1 MALPP
6 KLKNMNLFNEGN
18 SYMGKVKT
26 VTLPKLARKTEDYR
40 GGGMN
45 GTVKVDLGMSDDGL
59 VLESTFGGLDLLT
72 LRQFGMEKIDGV
84 YLRFAG
90 AYQRDDDGDYDAVE
104 VVVKGRH
111 EEIDGGEST
120 PGEDTEHKVVT
131 NCVYYKLTV
140 NGVVEVEID
149 ILGMKENIGGV
160 DRLAPQRNILGI
172 L

>member
-1 MALPP
+1 MALPS
-6 KLKNMNLFNEGN
+6 KLKNMNYFNEGN
-18 SYMGKVKT
+18 SYLGKIKT
-26 VTLPKLARKTEDYR
+26 VVLPKLARKTEDYR

-45 GTVKVDLGMSDDGL
+45 GSVKTDLGMADDGL
-59 VLESTFGGLDLLT
+59 VLESTFGGLDLIT

-84 YLRFAG
+84 YIRFAG
-90 AYQRDDDGDYDAVE
+90 AYQRDDTGEVDAVE
-104 VVVKGRH
+104 VVVRGRH

-120 PGEDTEHKVVT
+120 PAEDTEHKVTT

-149 ILGMKENIGGV
+149 LLGFKEVIGGV
-160 DRLAPQRNILGI
+160 DRLEKQRNAIGL

>member
-6 KLKNMNLFNEGN
+6 KLKNMNFFNEGN
-18 SYMGKVKT
+18 SYLGKVKT

-59 VLESTFGGLDLLT
+59 VLESTYGGLDLLT

-90 AYQRDDDGDYDAVE
+90 AYQRDDDGEYDAVE

-120 PGEDTEHKVVT
+120 P
-131 NCVYYKLTV
+131 
-140 NGVVEVEID
+140 
-149 ILGMKENIGGV
+149 
-160 DRLAPQRNILGI
+160 
-172 L
+172 

>member
-1 MALPP
+1 
-6 KLKNMNLFNEGN
+6 
-18 SYMGKVKT
+18 
-26 VTLPKLARKTEDYR
+26 
-40 GGGMN
+40 
-45 GTVKVDLGMSDDGL
+45 
-59 VLESTFGGLDLLT
+59 
-72 LRQFGMEKIDGV
+72 EKIDGV

-90 AYQRDDDGDYDAVE
+90 AYQRDDDGEYDAVE

-149 ILGMKENIGGV
+149 ILGMKEMIGGV
-160 DRLAPQRNILGI
+160 DRLEKQRNILGI

>member
-1 MALPP
+1 MALPS
-6 KLKNMNLFNEGN
+6 KLKNMNYFNEGN
-18 SYMGKVKT
+18 SYLGKIKT
-26 VTLPKLARKTEDYR
+26 VVLPKLARKTEDYR

-45 GTVKVDLGMSDDGL
+45 GSVKTDLGMADDGL
-59 VLESTFGGLDLLT
+59 VLESTFGGLDLIT

-84 YLRFAG
+84 YIRFAG
-90 AYQRDDDGDYDAVE
+90 AYQRDDTGEVDAVE
-104 VVVKGRH
+104 VVVRGRH

-120 PGEDTEHKVVT
+120 PGEDTEHKVTT

-149 ILGMKENIGGV
+149 LLGFKEVIGGV
-160 DRLAPQRNILGI
+160 DRLEKQRNAIGL

>member
-6 KLKNMNLFNEGN
+6 KLKNLNLFNEGN
-18 SYMGKVKT
+18 SYLGQVKT

-45 GTVKVDLGMSDDGL
+45 STVKVDLGMSDDGL
-59 VLESTFGGLDLLT
+59 VLESTLGGLDLIT

-90 AYQRDDDGDYDAVE
+90 AYQRDDTGEVDAVE

-111 EEIDGGEST
+111 EEIDGGDSE

-140 NGVVEVEID
+140 NGVVEAEID
-149 ILGMKENIGGV
+149 ILGFKEIIGGV
-160 DRLAPQRNILGI
+160 DRLEKQRSAIGL
-172 L
+172 

>member
-1 MALPP
+1 MALAR

-18 SYMGKVKT
+18 SYLGQVKT
-26 VTLPKLARKTEDYR
+26 VTLPKLARKTEDFR

-72 LRQFGMEKIDGV
+72 LRQFGLEKADGV

-90 AYQRDDDGDYDAVE
+90 AYQSDDTGEVDAVE
-104 VVVKGRH
+104 VIVKGRH
-111 EEIDGGEST
+111 EEIDGGDAE
-120 PGEDTEHKVVT
+120 PGEDTEHKVTT

-149 ILGMKENIGGV
+149 LLGFKETINGV
-160 DRLAPQRNILGI
+160 DRLEKQRNAIGL
-172 L
+172 